1 MKSTTKKAVRVIIS
15 IIYILWGILSPIS
28 AIAAILALN
37 IGAIASAVVGI
48 MMLLAGIFGL
58 LGIKKSK
65 CRIFGVVI
73 FVCSLVAVILALPS
87 ISIQSIITAL
97 LAWLFIACL

>member
-1 MKSTTKKAVRVIIS
+1 MKSTTKKAVKVIIS
-15 IIYILWGILSPIS
+15 IIYILWGIFSPIS
-28 AIAAILALN
+28 AITAILALN

-73 FVCSLVAVILALPS
+73 FVCSLAAVILALPS

-97 LAWLFIACL
+97 LAWLFIACI